1 MRRDLRQQ
9 MGRVEM
15 ARVVNCS
22 RRTAVTTDEAND
34 GLVAKVQEHN
44 RKAHR
49 TLIGREQGLLLARL
63 HSWGHRQRSFA
74 FESASAD
81 SWLGVV
87 RVR

>member
-1 MRRDLRQQ
+1 
-9 MGRVEM
+9 M

-49 TLIGREQGLLLARL
+49 TLIGREQGLPA
-63 HSWGHRQRSFA
+63 GTPA
-74 FESASAD
+74 F
-81 SWLGVV
+81 LGSPTAVICL
-87 RVR
+87 